1 MTTNRFFFLSKGRT
15 RRSSTRRA
23 PFGVAYE
30 IISPRITQLE
40 AENLNNGAVERGQH
54 DCYSVFQQG
63 SSTPHYVE
71 LDKGEASTLSKLTL
85 FMPDKRFRGLKYDPN
100 TNTVDTDAWIDANYM
115 SSAIPDDVVV
125 KENEYGTE
133 TWTEQGKK
141 EVKYIASM
149 YSTRAD
155 NPQDETPQ
163 EQGAPRRMVEP
174 HEDDVDS
181 IYYVTEKELDVT
193 YACDEEN
200 VITAIGSVMESSPV
214 VSTNYY
220 NLMGVSSDTPHR
232 GINIVVTVH
241 ADGTV
246 TSHKAIF

>member
-1 MTTNRFFFLSKGRT
+1 M
-15 RRSSTRRA
+15 
-23 PFGVAYE
+23 
-30 IISPRITQLE
+30 
-40 AENLNNGAVERGQH
+40 QH
-54 DCYSVFQQG
+54 DCNTVFQMG
-63 SSTPHYVE
+63 KAPHYVE
-71 LDKGEASTLSKLTL
+71 LDDNEASALSKLTL

-125 KENEYGTE
+125 EENEYGTE

-200 VITAIGSVMESSPV
+200 VITAIGSVMESSQV

-246 TSHKAIF
+246 TSHKAMY